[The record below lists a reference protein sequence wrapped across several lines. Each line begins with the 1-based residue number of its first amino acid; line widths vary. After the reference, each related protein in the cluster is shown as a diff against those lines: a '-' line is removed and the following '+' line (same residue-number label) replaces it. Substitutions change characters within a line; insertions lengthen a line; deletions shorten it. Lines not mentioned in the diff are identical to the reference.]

1 MVQDV
6 FGETTEKVAMEDEAD
21 LQQLVGAEVAVPE
34 LSAEVLP

>member
-21 LQQLVGAEVAVPE
+21 LQQLVGAEVVVPE

>member
-1 MVQDV
+1 MVRDV

-21 LQQLVGAEVAVPE
+21 LQQLVGVDIAMCE